1 MYRNETR
8 NETSPAAPS
17 ITQRRAACVSWR
29 RRGRQAAAP
38 LLAAGLLAAGAA
50 HAPAAPASDSMA
62 ERTRAC
68 TACHGKEGRATRE
81 GFFPRIAGKPAGY
94 LYNQLV
100 NFRDGR
106 RQNPAMVYL
115 VQHLSDGYLQE
126 IAQYYG
132 ALDLPYPPLPAG
144 TPPAAELARGEAL
157 VTRGDPGRKI
167 PSCAECHGQALTGV
181 LPAIPGV
188 LGLPRNYLVG
198 EFGAWRNGQRRAA
211 DPDCMAEITKRMSA
225 EDVAAVAS
233 WLASRPMPADTKPAA
248 AVKLPLPIECGSG
261 LQGPKP

>member
-1 MYRNETR
+1 VAT
-8 NETSPAAPS
+8 A
-17 ITQRRAACVSWR
+17 
-29 RRGRQAAAP
+29 
-38 LLAAGLLAAGAA
+38 LLAAGAWA
-50 HAPAAPASDSMA
+50 FEAPDTVA

-94 LYNQLV
+94 LYNQLA

-115 VQHLSDGYLQE
+115 VEHLSDAYLQE
-126 IAQYYG
+126 IAEYYG
-132 ALDLPYPPLPAG
+132 SLDLPYPPLPAVTA
-144 TPPAAELARGEAL
+144 TPAELARGEAL
-157 VTRGDPGRKI
+157 VLRGDPARKI
-167 PSCAECHGQALTGV
+167 PSCVECHGQKLTGV

-211 DPDCMAEITKRMSA
+211 SPDCMGEIAKRLGN
-225 EDVAAVAS
+225 EDVGAVAS
-233 WLASRPMPADTKPAA
+233 WLASQPMPPDTRPAA
-248 AVKLPLPIECGSG
+248 SIKLPLPIDCGSG
-261 LQGPKP
+261 LRGPKP

>member
-1 MYRNETR
+1 V
-8 NETSPAAPS
+8 AAL
-17 ITQRRAACVSWR
+17 A
-29 RRGRQAAAP
+29 
-38 LLAAGLLAAGAA
+38 LAALAAGAVA
-50 HAPAAPASDSMA
+50 FQAPDTMA

-115 VQHLSDGYLQE
+115 VQYLSDPYLQE
-126 IAQYYG
+126 IAEYYG
-132 ALDLPYPPLPAG
+132 SLDLPYPPLPAV
-144 TPPAAELARGEAL
+144 TASASELQRGEAL
-157 VTRGDPGRKI
+157 VRHGDPSREI
-167 PSCAECHGQALTGV
+167 PSCVECHGEKLTGV
-181 LPAIPGV
+181 RPAIPGV

-211 DPDCMAEITKRMSA
+211 SPDCMAGIAKRLSL
-225 EDVAAVAS
+225 EEVAAVAS
-233 WLASRPMPADTKPAA
+233 WLAAQPMPDDTRPAA
-248 AVKLPLPIECGSG
+248 SIKLPLPVECGSG